1 MKTFV
6 VIGLGRF
13 GRSVAEQL
21 ISLDCEVLAIDND
34 RDAVNEIANNVT
46 QAVCADAKDEN
57 VLKTLGVRNYDCA
70 VVAIGD
76 NISDS
81 VLITMN
87 VKELGIKRIVCKAKD
102 SQHKRVLEK
111 IGADSV
117 IIPEHEAGRKM
128 AYSLV
133 SKRMIDIIDIS
144 AGYSI
149 VDINAPK
156 AWIGKTIEQLSVR
169 KKYGVN
175 IVAIKNGNDENDVTI
190 NPAPDYAF
198 RETDIVALVGKSQHI
213 RKISEK

>member
-1 MKTFV
+1 MKSFV

-13 GRSVAEQL
+13 GQAVAEQL
-21 ISLDCEVLAIDND
+21 IALGGEVLAIDND
-34 RDAVNEIANNVT
+34 MSTVNEIANDVT

-70 VVAIGD
+70 VIAIGD

-87 VKELGIKRIVCKAKD
+87 VKELGIKNIVCKAKD
-102 SQHKRVLEK
+102 AQHKRVLER

-117 IIPEHEAGRKM
+117 IIPEYEAGKKM
-128 AYSLV
+128 AYSLI
-133 SKRMIDIIDIS
+133 SQRMIDIIDIS
-144 AGYSI
+144 SEYSI

-156 AWIGKTIEQLSVR
+156 SWIGKTIEQLSVR

-175 IVAIKNGNDENDVTI
+175 IVAIKNGFNENDVTI
-190 NPAPDYAF
+190 NPAPDYTF
-198 RETDIVALVGKSQHI
+198 GETDIVALVGRSQQI
-213 RKISEK
+213 RKISEQ

>member
-1 MKTFV
+1 MKSFV

-13 GRSVAEQL
+13 GQAVAEQL
-21 ISLDCEVLAIDND
+21 IALGGEVLAIDND
-34 RDAVNEIANNVT
+34 MSTVNEIANDVT

-70 VVAIGD
+70 VIAIGD

-87 VKELGIKRIVCKAKD
+87 VKELGIKNIVCKAKD
-102 SQHKRVLEK
+102 AQHKRVLER

-117 IIPEHEAGRKM
+117 IIPEYEAGKKM
-128 AYSLV
+128 AYSLI
-133 SKRMIDIIDIS
+133 SQRMIDIIDIS
-144 AGYSI
+144 SEYSI
-149 VDINAPK
+149 VDINVPK
-156 AWIGKTIEQLSVR
+156 SWIGKTIEQLSVR